1 MSRAR
6 VLLLALAGLAVP
18 ACLALGIYVASESS
32 LAAVPTVVQAPATI
46 ASPPTTTGAEPGPA
60 TTQPTTTTAGE
71 DDDLPGKC
79 RKPENALDPDC
90 DPRSADGRRRL
101 ERQGLGRGRR
111 RLERFRLGWSGAT
124 TTRAVPARVGAVATT
139 TRAATAR
146 ATTTNHFFTV
156 APASLHHA
164 RGRPFP
170 GPS

>member
-60 TTQPTTTTAGE
+60 ATQPTTTTGE

-90 DPRSADGRRRL
+90 DPRSADEDDDDSSGKGSGGGRRLQRFRLGWERWRRRL
-101 ERQGLGRGRR
+101 ERPRLGRR
-111 RLERFRLGWSGAT
+111 RLGGFGGILVVVGVRWSFRNKDAGSARSG
-124 TTRAVPARVGAVATT
+124 GY
-139 TRAATAR
+139 
-146 ATTTNHFFTV
+146 
-156 APASLHHA
+156 
-164 RGRPFP
+164 GRD
-170 GPS
+170 